1 MLCYEQCNAS
11 DLSEFGWC
19 LRPFC
24 LFSYGNTVFTGWQDL
39 MPYAI
44 LNTEIY
50 GFRKEC
56 CPVRKGILGQK
67 IA

>member
-1 MLCYEQCNAS
+1 MLLIYENLAGAC
-11 DLSEFGWC
+11 G
-19 LRPFC
+19 PFIF
-24 LFSYGNTVFTGWQDL
+24 FSYGNTVFTGWQDL

-56 CPVRKGILGQK
+56 
-67 IA
+67 

>member
-56 CPVRKGILGQK
+56 
-67 IA
+67 